1 MFNIGERIKALRK
14 KEGLTMEQLAE
25 RVGVSKVSIHKWEA
39 GKVDNMK
46 SSHVNNVAKAFGVS
60 PAYLLGFEDKQA
72 FTVEVERP
80 ASSEERMLVYL
91 YKLLSEENKA
101 RLVETIN
108 RMITEQGAGN
118 GD

>member
-1 MFNIGERIKALRK
+1 MNDIGKRIKMLRES
-14 KEGLTMEQLAE
+14 EGLSMEQLAE
-25 RVGVSKVSIHKWEA
+25 RVGVSKVSVHKWEA

-46 SSHVNNVAKAFGVS
+46 RTHIAKVAEVFGVS
-60 PAYLLGFEDKQA
+60 PAYLLGFEGKQTVA
-72 FTVEVERP
+72 VEVERP

>member
-1 MFNIGERIKALRK
+1 MFEVGEKIKMLRK
-14 KEGLTMEQLAE
+14 KEGLTMEQLAK
-25 RVGVSKVSIHKWEA
+25 RVGVSKASVHKWEA

-46 SSHVNNVAKAFGVS
+46 RTHIAKVAEVFGVS
-60 PAYLLGFEDKQA
+60 PAYLLGFEGKQ
-72 FTVEVERP
+72 TVAVDIEHP

>member
-1 MFNIGERIKALRK
+1 MFEVGEKIKMLRK

-25 RVGVSKVSIHKWEA
+25 RVGVSKASVHKWEA

-46 SSHVNNVAKAFGVS
+46 RTHIAKVAEVFGVS
-60 PAYLLGFEDKQA
+60 PAYLLGFEGKG
-72 FTVEVERP
+72 FTVDVERP
-80 ASSEERMLVYL
+80 ASNEERMLVYL
-91 YKLLSEENKA
+91 YKLLSDENKA